1 MRACINNQ
9 QIRHHNKCVILEL
22 LYRQKR
28 ANKST
33 LARLAQISIPA
44 VSNILQELESEK
56 RVVNIDDESH
66 TRGHSSGT
74 WLIAPEGDWTLCL
87 NVTPTS
93 IECQVANACLSP
105 KGEFEYLQI
114 DAPTPQALLSEI
126 EKCWHRHRKLWPD
139 RTINLALAISAAL
152 NGLRWV
158 SLAALAACVV
168 WVVLRLKQG
177 GRAGLQLSLAAVS
190 AALYLCAQITLVFQ
204 ESGIRMLFWLVPAWA
219 ALALVYYLYQRE
231 FFLSALVSGVG
242 VLGLWFVRHA
252 GASSFYTIGAVAVI
266 LVLAVMMLWLKGHGG
281 RLFSG
286 EAGQLLP
293 EEAGYPLMLL
303 SCVISLAAIAI
314 AAFVGGALSYYLLY
328 AMVAWLF
335 ALLVYYTV
343 KMM

>member
-1 MRACINNQ
+1 MDYNEREAQRRQEDRDLNRALIW
-9 QIRHHNKCVILEL
+9 VGAAVVLE
-22 LYRQKR
+22 
-28 ANKST
+28 
-33 LARLAQISIPA
+33 
-44 VSNILQELESEK
+44 
-56 RVVNIDDESH
+56 
-66 TRGHSSGT
+66 
-74 WLIAPEGDWTLCL
+74 
-87 NVTPTS
+87 
-93 IECQVANACLSP
+93 
-105 KGEFEYLQI
+105 F
-114 DAPTPQALLSEI
+114 LLSLI
-126 EKCWHRHRKLWPD
+126 NKYYINF
-139 RTINLALAISAAL
+139 RTTPESINLALAISAAL

-293 EEAGYPLMLL
+293 EEAGIPPDAAQLCDQPGGHRHCGLCGRGAVLL
-303 SCVISLAAIAI
+303 PAVRHGGLAVCPAGVLYRENDVIQSIRNEKLEIRNCCVLAVLDFQERVQKRRGVFR
-314 AAFVGGALSYYLLY
+314 AAFFMRVGVDMCWFGGAKNVS
-328 AMVAWLF
+328 APR
-335 ALLVYYTV
+335 
-343 KMM
+343 

>member
-1 MRACINNQ
+1 MDYNEREAQRRQEERDLNRALIW
-9 QIRHHNKCVILEL
+9 VGAAVVLE
-22 LYRQKR
+22 
-28 ANKST
+28 
-33 LARLAQISIPA
+33 
-44 VSNILQELESEK
+44 
-56 RVVNIDDESH
+56 
-66 TRGHSSGT
+66 
-74 WLIAPEGDWTLCL
+74 
-87 NVTPTS
+87 
-93 IECQVANACLSP
+93 
-105 KGEFEYLQI
+105 F
-114 DAPTPQALLSEI
+114 LLSLI
-126 EKCWHRHRKLWPD
+126 NKYYINF
-139 RTINLALAISAAL
+139 RTTPESINLALAISAAL

-281 RLFSG
+281 SLFSG

>member
-1 MRACINNQ
+1 MDYNEREAQRRQEDRDLNRALIW
-9 QIRHHNKCVILEL
+9 VGAAVVLE
-22 LYRQKR
+22 
-28 ANKST
+28 
-33 LARLAQISIPA
+33 
-44 VSNILQELESEK
+44 
-56 RVVNIDDESH
+56 
-66 TRGHSSGT
+66 
-74 WLIAPEGDWTLCL
+74 
-87 NVTPTS
+87 
-93 IECQVANACLSP
+93 
-105 KGEFEYLQI
+105 F
-114 DAPTPQALLSEI
+114 LLSLI
-126 EKCWHRHRKLWPD
+126 NKYYINF
-139 RTINLALAISAAL
+139 RTTPESINLALAISAAL

-231 FFLSALVSGVG
+231 FFLSA
-242 VLGLWFVRHA
+242 
-252 GASSFYTIGAVAVI
+252 SSFYTIGAVAVI

>member
-1 MRACINNQ
+1 MDYNEREAQRRQEDRDLNRALIWVGAAIVLEFLLVLVNKYYINF
-9 QIRHHNKCVILEL
+9 RTTPE
-22 LYRQKR
+22 
-28 ANKST
+28 
-33 LARLAQISIPA
+33 SI
-44 VSNILQELESEK
+44 
-56 RVVNIDDESH
+56 D
-66 TRGHSSGT
+66 
-74 WLIAPEGDWTLCL
+74 
-87 NVTPTS
+87 
-93 IECQVANACLSP
+93 
-105 KGEFEYLQI
+105 
-114 DAPTPQALLSEI
+114 
-126 EKCWHRHRKLWPD
+126 
-139 RTINLALAISAAL
+139 LALAISAAL

-168 WVVLRLKQG
+168 WTALRLKQG

-190 AALYLCAQITLVFQ
+190 AALYFCAQITLVFQ
-204 ESGIRMLFWLVPAWA
+204 ESGVRMLFWLVPAWA

-252 GASSFYTIGAVAVI
+252 GSSSVYTIGAVAVI
-266 LVLAVMMLWLKGHGG
+266 LVLAVMMLWMKGHGG
-281 RLFSG
+281 RLFPG
-286 EAGQLLP
+286 GAGQLLSA
-293 EEAGYPLMLL
+293 EAGYPLMLL

>member
-1 MRACINNQ
+1 MDYNEREAQRRQEDRDLNRALIWVGAAIVLEFLLVLVNKYYINF
-9 QIRHHNKCVILEL
+9 R
-22 LYRQKR
+22 
-28 ANKST
+28 T
-33 LARLAQISIPA
+33 TP
-44 VSNILQELESEK
+44 ES
-56 RVVNIDDESH
+56 
-66 TRGHSSGT
+66 
-74 WLIAPEGDWTLCL
+74 
-87 NVTPTS
+87 
-93 IECQVANACLSP
+93 
-105 KGEFEYLQI
+105 
-114 DAPTPQALLSEI
+114 
-126 EKCWHRHRKLWPD
+126 
-139 RTINLALAISAAL
+139 INLALAISAAL

-168 WVVLRLKQG
+168 WTALRLKQG

-190 AALYLCAQITLVFQ
+190 AALYFCAQITLVFQ
-204 ESGIRMLFWLVPAWA
+204 ESGVRMLFWLVPAWA

-252 GASSFYTIGAVAVI
+252 GSSSVYTIGAVAVI
-266 LVLAVMMLWLKGHGG
+266 LVLAVMMLWMKGHGG
-281 RLFSG
+281 RLFPG
-286 EAGQLLP
+286 AAGQLLSA
-293 EEAGYPLMLL
+293 EAGYPLMLL